1 MRIGVLSD
9 THLREPTE
17 ELKKALEVMGDV
29 DLIVHCGDIVSL
41 DVIEFLKRKAP
52 VKAVCG
58 NMDPPEVAKALPK
71 KLVFEVEGVRIGVTH
86 GYGAPWGIE
95 ERVRQVFSG
104 EELGVIIF
112 GHTHNPVN
120 RKIGDVLFFNPGS
133 PTDKFYAQ
141 ENTLG
146 ILEVEKGKVEG
157 RILKL

>member
-1 MRIGVLSD
+1 MKIGVLSD
-9 THLREPTE
+9 THLREPTG
-17 ELKKALEVMGDV
+17 ELERALEVMGDV
-29 DLIVHCGDIVSL
+29 ELIVHCGDIVSL
-41 DVIEFLKRKAP
+41 DVIEFLEKKAP

-58 NMDPPEVAKALPK
+58 NMDPPEVSKVLPK
-71 KLVFEVEGVRIGVTH
+71 KLVFEVEGIKIGITH

-104 EELGVIIF
+104 EDLDVIVF

-120 RKIGDVLFFNPGS
+120 QKIKGILFFNPGS

-146 ILEVEKGKVEG
+146 VLEVEKGRVEG
-157 RILKL
+157 RIIKL

>member
-104 EELGVIIF
+104 EELDVIIF

>member
-17 ELKKALEVMGDV
+17 ELEKVLEIMGDV

-41 DVIEFLKRKAP
+41 KVIEFLKKKAP

-58 NMDPPEVAKALPK
+58 NMDPPEVARVFPK
-71 KLVFEVEGVRIGVTH
+71 KLVFEAEGVKIGVTH

-95 ERVRQVFSG
+95 ERVRQIFSG
-104 EELGVIIF
+104 EELDVIIF
-112 GHTHNPVN
+112 GHTHNPVS
-120 RKIGDVLFFNPGS
+120 RKIRDVLLFNPGS
-133 PTDKFYAQ
+133 PTDRFYAQ